1 MVCFCVSIY
10 TSLLGGFIMKDQIVA
25 FPIVITKNADR
36 GDYPY
41 FVEIP
46 DLDGV
51 TEGKSIIDAFEM
63 TKDYIGT
70 YSLENDLPKSN
81 TVLPKNNS
89 KNSLETLVTINI
101 SEYKRKTE
109 SH

>member
-63 TKDYIGT
+63 TKDYTI
-70 YSLENDLPKSN
+70 
-81 TVLPKNNS
+81 
-89 KNSLETLVTINI
+89 VTA
-101 SEYKRKTE
+101 K
-109 SH
+109 HLL